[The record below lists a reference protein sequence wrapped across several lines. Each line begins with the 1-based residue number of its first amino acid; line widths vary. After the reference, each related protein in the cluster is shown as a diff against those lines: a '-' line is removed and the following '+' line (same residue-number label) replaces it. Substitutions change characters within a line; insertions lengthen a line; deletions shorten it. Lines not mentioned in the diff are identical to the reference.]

1 MNYFRLSKYNPLYRV
16 DGIYQREEWT
26 SIYDVGTVYNGAK
39 LTMPE
44 YERVETEYIDFVVDV
59 IESSSIKEVKIAYIE
74 PGKIA

>member
-39 LTMPE
+39 LTMTE
-44 YERVETEYIDFVVDV
+44 YERVETEYINFVVDV
-59 IESSSIKEVKIAYIE
+59 LESSGINEVKIAYIE
-74 PGKIA
+74 P